1 MSVIND
7 ALKKASKEKKEV
19 FPKPPEVSISAGRK
33 PASPAGR
40 GPAAPVKA
48 HGNSAGFRPASD
60 NSNKFEKWIMLL
72 LFGVVIL
79 LVLMGL
85 FLAREFFFMT
95 KKPVAPLP
103 AVVQDASPQEEV
115 AQQKIV
121 PREPGRDVHIP
132 DKIVP
137 DKPVPPEVV
146 PAETAKEIPEE
157 KDFGEAPEFS
167 LTGIVFGGGEPS
179 AIINGKIVKEGD
191 VIEGAKVLKINPKK
205 VTLGFKGKEIS
216 LFY

>member
-19 FPKPPEVSISAGRK
+19 FPKPPEVSPPADHGS
-33 PASPAGR
+33 ASPADH
-40 GPAAPVKA
+40 GPAGSVKA
-48 HGNSAGFRPASD
+48 HGNSTGFRPASGH
-60 NSNKFEKWIMLL
+60 SNRFEKWIMLL

-79 LVLMGL
+79 LVSMGF
-85 FLAREFFFMT
+85 FLTREFFFKT
-95 KKPVAPLP
+95 EEATVPSAEIVQDKPVRK
-103 AVVQDASPQEEV
+103 ET
-115 AQQKIV
+115 V
-121 PREPGRDVHIP
+121 PREPRRDVHIP
-132 DKIVP
+132 DETVP
-137 DKPVPPEVV
+137 DKPEPPEVI
-146 PAETAKEIPEE
+146 PAGQIKEVYEE
-157 KDFGEAPEFS
+157 EDFGEVPEFS

-191 VIEGAKVLKINPKK
+191 VIEEAKVLEIKPKK